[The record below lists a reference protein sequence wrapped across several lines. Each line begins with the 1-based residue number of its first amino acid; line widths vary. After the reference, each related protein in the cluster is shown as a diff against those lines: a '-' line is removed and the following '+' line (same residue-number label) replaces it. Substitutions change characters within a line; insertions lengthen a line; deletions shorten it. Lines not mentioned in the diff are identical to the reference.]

1 MLQADYSKAT
11 LQFISPAGTSR
22 GVMQTKE
29 TWYIRLYDS
38 ENPAIY
44 GVGECA
50 LFRGLSAEDTPHYE
64 EQLATLCQAINE
76 NKKYD
81 ISQNSSLIFGLETAL
96 ADLQQGGVRTPFP
109 SAFTHGKQA
118 IEINGLVWMGS
129 HAEMQQ
135 RVADKLAVGFR
146 CIKLKIGA
154 IDFEAEVS
162 LLDSIRQS
170 FTPEQIEIRLDANGA
185 FSPLEAMQRLER
197 LAAYH
202 IHSIEQPIKQGN
214 WLEME
219 RLCKESPIPIAL
231 DEEIIGVS
239 TLEEKQQLL
248 DEIRPPYVI
257 FKPSLC
263 GGFRHTREWIDA
275 CEERGIGWW
284 ITSALESNIGLNAI
298 AQWCAQLQPS
308 MPQGLGTGQLYSNNV
323 ASPLVQQ
330 GSKLYYNPQQTWELS
345 NCNFANI

>member
-1 MLQADYSKAT
+1 MLHADYSKAT
-11 LQFISPAGTSR
+11 LQFIASAGTSR

-38 ENPAIY
+38 KNPAIY

-64 EQLATLCQAINE
+64 EQLAALCQAINE
-76 NKKYD
+76 GREYD
-81 ISQNSSLIFGLETAL
+81 ITQNSSLLFGLETAL

-109 SAFTHGKQA
+109 SAFTHGEQA

-129 HAEMQQ
+129 QAEMQQ
-135 RVADKLAVGFR
+135 RIVEKLEKGFC

-154 IDFEAEVS
+154 IDFDEEIA
-162 LLDSIRQS
+162 LLQVIRKQFS
-170 FTPEQIEIRLDANGA
+170 PEQIEIRLDANGA
-185 FSPLEAMQRLER
+185 FSPQEAMKRLEQ
-197 LAAYH
+197 LAVYH

-214 WLEME
+214 WQAMA

-231 DEEIIGVS
+231 DEEIIGVR

-248 DEIRPPYVI
+248 EAICPPYVI

-263 GGFRHTREWIDA
+263 GGFKHTKEWIEA
-275 CEERGIGWW
+275 CEKRGIGWW

-298 AQWCAQLQPS
+298 AQWCAQLQPI
-308 MPQGLGTGQLYSNNV
+308 MPQGLGTGQLFSNNIT
-323 ASPLVQQ
+323 SPLVQQ
-330 GSKLYYNPQQTWELS
+330 GSKLYYNPQQAWELS
-345 NCNFANI
+345 NCNFARL